1 MSHALLTHWHED
13 HVGGVKD
20 LLSLCKNVSIH
31 KHHPCDPNQSDNI
44 EDGQTFRVEGATL
57 RALHCPGHTA
67 DHMAFI
73 LEEENNAMFTG
84 DNVLGHGTAV
94 FDDLVTYLRSL
105 ELMSR
110 SFSGRAYP
118 GHGAVVSNGPEKVR
132 EYIVHRHRRE
142 EEIVR
147 VLLRCDDMGKSLDD
161 GGAAITTTAAAATEE
176 ALTARELVEII
187 YKDVSRNLHD
197 AAENGVL
204 QVLRKLLHEGK
215 VVEKGDGKWEIIKL
229 AAKAGL

>member
-1 MSHALLTHWHED
+1 
-13 HVGGVKD
+13 
-20 LLSLCKNVSIH
+20 
-31 KHHPCDPNQSDNI
+31 
-44 EDGQTFRVEGATL
+44 
-57 RALHCPGHTA
+57 
-67 DHMAFI
+67 MAFI
-73 LEEENNAMFTG
+73 LEEENDAMFTG

-94 FDDLVTYLRSL
+94 FDDLITYLRSL

-132 EYIVHRHRRE
+132 GYIVHRHRRE

-147 VLLRCDDMGKSLDD
+147 VLLTCDDMGKSLDD
-161 GGAAITTTAAAATEE
+161 GGAAITTTTTTAMAATATEE
-176 ALTARELVEII
+176 ALTARQLVEII
-187 YKDVSRNLHD
+187 YKDVPRNLHD

-215 VVEKGDGKWEIIKL
+215 VIEREDGKWEM
-229 AAKAGL
+229 AKEAGLK